1 MKISCSLSSKSDKAT
16 GCSEILLRMVV
27 GKINGKSV
35 AIRAKSGIWVPSDRW
50 DSKRE
55 KINKDVRK
63 RVCDDETNA
72 LISRL
77 DEAERNLNELIVRIT
92 EEFRTADPREIDSQW
107 LSKVIFLFHHP
118 EKNPDAKGFFQLFD
132 RFLDVRN
139 LSDIRIRNY
148 RVVYRTLQRFEL
160 YRHKALDI
168 DTMTSDDLRDFD
180 HFLRIEH
187 TLADQSIFEAIPECR
202 KPVPRGQNTITCE
215 FNKIRAFFNWCRS
228 EGYTKNYPFDKFE
241 IAPELYGTPIY
252 ITKKE
257 RDAIFNADLS
267 SDPQLAV
274 QRDIFIFH
282 SCIGCRVSDLMRMTK
297 SNIVGNSIEYVAGK
311 TKDSSLKVL
320 HVPLMSISKE
330 ILDRYPEGP
339 KLLPFISAQRYNH
352 AIKKIFKA
360 AGVTRMVTVIDP
372 LTREEKQVPINEIA
386 SSHMARK
393 TFCGNLYRSVKDP
406 DLVGS
411 LSGHAHGSAA
421 FTRYRDID
429 DDMKQELVR
438 ELE

>member
-1 MKISCSLSSKSDKAT
+1 M
-16 GCSEILLRMVV
+16 
-27 GKINGKSV
+27 
-35 AIRAKSGIWVPSDRW
+35 
-50 DSKRE
+50 
-55 KINKDVRK
+55 
-63 RVCDDETNA
+63 
-72 LISRL
+72 
-77 DEAERNLNELIVRIT
+77 
-92 EEFRTADPREIDSQW
+92 
-107 LSKVIFLFHHP
+107 
-118 EKNPDAKGFFQLFD
+118 
-132 RFLDVRN
+132 
-139 LSDIRIRNY
+139 
-148 RVVYRTLQRFEL
+148 
-160 YRHKALDI
+160 
-168 DTMTSDDLRDFD
+168 
-180 HFLRIEH
+180 
-187 TLADQSIFEAIPECR
+187 
-202 KPVPRGQNTITCE
+202 
-215 FNKIRAFFNWCRS
+215 
-228 EGYTKNYPFDKFE
+228 
-241 IAPELYGTPIY
+241 
-252 ITKKE
+252 
-257 RDAIFNADLS
+257 
-267 SDPQLAV
+267 AV

-282 SCIGCRVSDLMRMTK
+282 SCIGCRVSDLMRMAK

-393 TFCGNLYRSVKDP
+393 TFCGNLYRRVKDP

-429 DDMKQELVR
+429 EEMKQELVR